1 MGAFEG
7 IGLVI
12 AGAVLQWITGMVADR
27 AKKAE
32 DFDKNLATEDTK
44 LRDKV
49 AELDKTNSTAIATLT
64 VGIEHIVEGLDGIR
78 SDMREHRDVVFR
90 RLERN
95 ENEIKDVRDM
105 VYQSD
110 ARLQAIQLK
119 LSEGKEQ

>member
-1 MGAFEG
+1 VGAFEG

-12 AGAVLQWITGMVADR
+12 AGAILQWITGMVAER
-27 AKKAE
+27 AKKA
-32 DFDKNLATEDTK
+32 DDVDKNLATEDTK

-90 RLERN
+90 RLEHN
-95 ENEIKDVRDM
+95 ESEIKDVRKM
-105 VYQSD
+105 VSQSD
-110 ARLQAIQLK
+110 LRLQAIQLQ
-119 LSEGKEQ
+119 LSEGKGQ